1 MTEATVPGTGR
12 QPLSGVRVVEVGV
25 WHAGPGASA
34 ILADMGADVVK
45 VETLDGDPERVH
57 GNIGPME
64 KVPSGIPNWTPLFEF
79 SNRSKRG
86 ISLDITSSGGREALE
101 KLVAEADVFVTN
113 LRTSTKPKLG
123 LDYPTLAAINP
134 HLVYLSVTGFGAEGP
149 RADVGGF
156 DPMGQAISGMLFLAG
171 LDTPTLLQSIILD
184 QLTAIT
190 ASHAVLT
197 ALYNREA
204 DPQRRGQEVS
214 TSLYGSAVWLM
225 EMNMMLVSILGEEV
239 DVSWDRAKN
248 PPLRTTYRCGDGG
261 WLIGTMHPQEKYW
274 GGFCAAI
281 GRPDL
286 EHDPR
291 YATRAARMLLNEE
304 LIAIIDEIMLTRTR
318 DEWVEVFNAHGV
330 LFAPVNRISDVLSD
344 EQARANGYVAD
355 MVHRQLGALRVPGFP
370 IRYGNFP
377 TPTVRREAPGL
388 GEHTDEILAEV
399 GYTADR
405 ISELRA
411 DRSAG

>member
-1 MTEATVPGTGR
+1 MSSSNPTQSPGL
-12 QPLSGVRVVEVGV
+12 PLTDIRVVEVGV

-34 ILADMGADVVK
+34 ILADMGAEVIK
-45 VETLDGDPERVH
+45 VETLEGDPERIH

-64 KVPSGIPNWTPLFEF
+64 KLPPGMPNWTPLFEF
-79 SNRSKRG
+79 TNRSKRS
-86 ISLDITSSGGREALE
+86 ISLDITSPRGREVFE
-101 KLVAEADVFVTN
+101 RLVTDADVFVTN

-123 LDYPTLAAINP
+123 LDYARLTAINP
-134 HLVYLSVTGFGAEGP
+134 HLIYLSVTGFGSEGP
-149 RADVGGF
+149 RADAGGF
-156 DPMGQAISGMLFLAG
+156 DPMGQAISGMLFLSG
-171 LDTPTLLQSIILD
+171 LETPTLLQSIILD

-214 TSLYGSAVWLM
+214 TSLYGAAVWLM
-225 EMNMMLVSILGEEV
+225 EMNLMLVSILGEEV

-291 YATRAARMLLNEE
+291 YATRAARMLVNEE
-304 LIAIIDEIMLTRTR
+304 LIALIDEIMLTRTR
-318 DEWVEVFNAHGV
+318 DEWVEEFNKHGV
-330 LFAPVNRISDVLSD
+330 LFAPVNRIPDVLED
-344 EQARANGYVAD
+344 EQAQVNGYVAE
-355 MVHRQLGALRVPGFP
+355 MTHRVLGKLRVPGFP
-370 IRYGNFP
+370 IRYGGFEA
-377 TPTVRREAPGL
+377 TPVRREAPTL
-388 GEHTDEILAEV
+388 GEHTDEVLAEL
-399 GYTADR
+399 GYSADAIAR
-405 ISELRA
+405 MRA
-411 DRSAG
+411 DKAAG